1 MTRFLFLLSFILG
14 GWQSLLLA
22 QVQVEPQ
29 PGDSST
35 RTVQI
40 LNADRYGY
48 KRVDSVT
55 EIQTLAGHVQLQQGS
70 TLFYCDSAIYN
81 KNLRQVEAFGHVHIN
96 DNDSVHTYS
105 DYLLYHA
112 DTRIA
117 HLQKAVKL
125 TDGKSTLLT
134 DDLQYDL
141 NQKIGDYKSGGKVI
155 NGKSVLTSR
164 QGTYYADTKDVYFMD
179 NVLLDDPQ
187 YKLSTDTLLYNSNT
201 QIATFMALTH
211 ITDSANRKIATR
223 EGYYDMKNKK
233 SFLSSRSSME
243 DGAVRV
249 LADSIQTDDSTG
261 ISILVGNA
269 VYIDSAQ
276 GVSVLANR
284 IEANRSESSF
294 LATQRPLMI
303 IRQDRDSIYLT
314 ADSLYS
320 GRLSRLRAIQ
330 DSLRKEAATQLTN
343 ESGGLIKAGDND
355 STLRAANKPL
365 PLSRRERKQEK
376 NEADSSSEA
385 QSIVIVPAAAEDSLS
400 FKNDSAI
407 RKPLAKATIIA
418 VKDTANLNKNDSADR
433 YFNAWHHVRIFSDS
447 LQAVAD
453 SLFYSGEDSVFR
465 LYQNPVLWA
474 SGNQVTGDSIFLY
487 TKNKKPDQLYV
498 SEHGMAINKA
508 GDNMFNQVK
517 GNRLYGYF
525 EDGNI
530 ERMQAKGGAQSVYYV
545 KDDKDYLVGVNK
557 AAGDI
562 IELRFKNKELNRVVF
577 ISAVTGTMY
586 PVRGISNDE
595 KLLQN
600 FQWLEEQRPKSKYEL
615 FGD

>member
-1 MTRFLFLLSFILG
+1 MTRFFLLLSLLLG
-14 GWQSLLLA
+14 GWQLSSQA
-22 QVQVEPQ
+22 QVQVQPQ
-29 PGDSST
+29 PGDSSST

-48 KRVDSVT
+48 KRVDSIT
-55 EIQTLAGHVQLQQGS
+55 EIQTLAGHVELQQGS

-81 KNLRQVEAFGHVHIN
+81 KSLRQVEAFGHVHIN

-134 DDLQYDL
+134 EDLQYDL
-141 NQKIGDYKSGGKVI
+141 NQKIGDYKNGGKVI

-164 QGTYYADTKDVYFMD
+164 EGTYYADTKDVYFMD
-179 NVLLDDPQ
+179 HVLLDDPQ
-187 YKLSTDTLLYNSNT
+187 YKLNTDTLLYNSNT
-201 QIATFMALTH
+201 QIATFIALTH
-211 ITDSANRKIATR
+211 ITDSANRKIVTR
-223 EGYYDMKNKK
+223 EGYYDMKNRK

-261 ISILVGNA
+261 ISLLVGNA

-320 GRLSRLRAIQ
+320 GRLSQLRAIQ
-330 DSLRKEAATQLTN
+330 DSVRKAAATQLA
-343 ESGGLIKAGDND
+343 SDSVGLVKEGAND
-355 STLRAANKPL
+355 STLRRADKTL
-365 PLSRRERKQEK
+365 PLSRRERRQEK
-376 NEADSSSEA
+376 NASDSIEA
-385 QSIVIVPAAAEDSLS
+385 QPIVIVPAAAEDSLTS
-400 FKNDSAI
+400 KTDSAEH
-407 RKPLAKATIIA
+407 KPLEKATVIA

-465 LYQNPVLWA
+465 LFQHPVLWA

-508 GDNMFNQVK
+508 GDNMYNQVK

-530 ERMQAKGGAQSVYYV
+530 DRMQAKGGAESVYYL
-545 KDDKDYLVGVNK
+545 KDDKDYLVGINK

-562 IELRFKNKELNRVVF
+562 IELRFKNKELNRVV
-577 ISAVTGTMY
+577 IINAVTGTVY

-600 FQWLEEQRPKSKYEL
+600 FQWLEERRPKSKYEL